1 MSQARIST
9 PAARSGSA
17 AGAAH
22 NGMLSRLIY
31 RSRAARHLAP
41 PDLRVLAAASQARN
55 SREDITGLMLFDD
68 SRFYQW
74 LEGPPDRVE
83 RLMGSIRNDKRHTDI
98 EVLNVESSE
107 TRRFGDWSM
116 KLAASLPATA
126 SWRRDVIEPPRDV
139 VETLHQQPDAAPVLL
154 VKLLPAEG
162 QEKPIQISSVAE
174 AIARLPLRP
183 KMTAVLKGIML
194 SQVVP
199 LIAQQHGRGDVMGT
213 RPPVPHPRAL
223 ELAQAL
229 VAADQDAA
237 VELIRELQAGQACSV
252 PHFATLFEPAARR
265 LGDMWGD
272 DDCSEFDV
280 TLGLCRLQSALRL
293 LSGESRH
300 TAVSHTPAPVVLV
313 TPEPG
318 ELHRFGA
325 TLDCDVLWN
334 AGWAPRCE
342 YPDNDQGLTD
352 LVADDWVDVLNLSL
366 SSAFRRDHWQPRMSR
381 TVAAARRASRN
392 PDLVVL
398 VSGRL
403 FFEEGSTAG
412 GVGADVATRT
422 AWHLDKVILRALATA
437 TATPSEMSVPL
448 PSPS

>member
-1 MSQARIST
+1 MSQTRTST
-9 PAARSGSA
+9 PAARSGTASSA
-17 AGAAH
+17 ACR
-22 NGMLSRLIY
+22 GMLSRLVY
-31 RSRAARHLAP
+31 RSRAVGQLAP
-41 PDLRVLAAASQARN
+41 PDLQMLAAASQARN
-55 SREDITGLMLFDD
+55 SREHITGLMLFDD

-74 LEGPPDRVE
+74 LEGPPDSVD
-83 RLMGSIRNDKRHTDI
+83 RLMSSIRNDRRHTDI
-98 EVLNVESSE
+98 EVLSAEPSE
-107 TRRFGDWSM
+107 ARRFGDWSM
-116 KLAASLPATA
+116 KLAARVPSSA
-126 SWRRDVIEPPRDV
+126 SWRRDVIEPPREV
-139 VETLHQQPDAAPVLL
+139 VETLRRQPDAAPVLL

-162 QEKPIQISSVAE
+162 QETHTPVSSVAE
-174 AIARLPLRP
+174 ALAQLPLQP
-183 KMTAVLKGIML
+183 KMAAVLKGIML

-199 LIAQQHGRGDVMGT
+199 LLAGQHGRSDVAGA
-213 RPPVPHPRAL
+213 RPPAPHPRAP

-229 VAADQDAA
+229 VATDQDGA
-237 VELIRELQAGQACSV
+237 VELIRELQAGRATRV

-293 LSGESRH
+293 LGGSARH
-300 TAVSHTPAPVVLV
+300 EAAAHTPMPVVLV

-334 AGWAPRCE
+334 AGWTPRCA
-342 YPDNDQGLTD
+342 YPDDDQDLTD
-352 LVADDWVDVLNLSL
+352 IVANDWVDVLNLSL
-366 SSAFRRDHWQPRMSR
+366 SAAFRRDHWQKRMSQ
-381 TVAAARRASRN
+381 TVTAARRASRN

-437 TATPSEMSVPL
+437 TATPSETRVPL
-448 PSPS
+448 PLPS